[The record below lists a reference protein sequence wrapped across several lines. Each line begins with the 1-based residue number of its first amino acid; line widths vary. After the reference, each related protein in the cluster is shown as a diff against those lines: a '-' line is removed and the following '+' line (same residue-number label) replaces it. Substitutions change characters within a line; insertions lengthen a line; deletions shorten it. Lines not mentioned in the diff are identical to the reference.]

1 MTEVVWSCT
10 IIHNNSG
17 AIRGICSVFEFGMIG
32 PCNINYYGQRKKK
45 TILEMYT
52 HNKSKGEH

>member
-10 IIHNNSG
+10 IIQNNSG

-32 PCNINYYGQRKKK
+32 PCNINYYGQTKKK
-45 TILEMYT
+45 DNIRNVY
-52 HNKSKGEH
+52 S

>member
-10 IIHNNSG
+10 IIQNNSG
-17 AIRGICSVFEFGMIG
+17 AIRESAVFFNLRSM
-32 PCNINYYGQRKKK
+32 QHQLLWSKKKK
-45 TILEMYT
+45 TMLEMYT